1 MLEATKL
8 EVVVTSLVCS
18 LSILDDGIPVT
29 IQPSP
34 LSRRQNVTVEES
46 VPILDVVSV
55 DSSKVCVSSLADSLA
70 IDGEATDELSDSDA

>member
-18 LSILDDGIPVT
+18 LSILDDAIPVT